1 MTNEFVFIRLCSP
14 SIHRY
19 RLYTKTQKQVS
30 REPKISSYFQIYPG
44 ANDTS
49 ILCPYKLPPLTK
61 TPTKTNQKQGKT
73 KRKIE
78 KKRKPTQ
85 ISRKPDYSPS
95 FPLPKFKKRIAGI
108 MSAHHPCWARS
119 VKIGPKWTY
128 RRAITANVKPTKTG
142 AMRRTAEGTLRES
155 LCRAWIKPWKN
166 FRGSSKGPFIRK
178 FVFGARVLT
187 MLNGKFVR
195 FHRSP

>member
-1 MTNEFVFIRLCSP
+1 MFIRLCSL

-19 RLYTKTQKQVS
+19 RLYEESRKTGFS
-30 REPKISSYFQIYPG
+30 RAK
-44 ANDTS
+44 NS
-49 ILCPYKLPPLTK
+49 IFLSNLSGGERYKHFASLQ
-61 TPTKTNQKQGKT
+61 TPTSNENTNENESEAGQNQEKNK
-73 KRKIE
+73 K

-166 FRGSSKGPFIRK
+166 FRGSSKGPFIRE